1 MKTNKINQTEE
12 QPKED
17 PYLEVI
23 KKNMIQ
29 ANDNK
34 INILKIQQ
42 YLEMAIPKQ
51 TIKESEPATL
61 KQSSKE
67 LEAKEKCKMIDR
79 VFIPKKKQWHI
90 LKQNDFED
98 FETEVVNSK

>member
-17 PYLEVI
+17 TNLEKTV
-23 KKNMIQ
+23 KNNMSIGIENQ
-29 ANDNK
+29 K
-34 INILKIQQ
+34 NILKIME
-42 YLEMAIPKQ
+42 YINISPTKQ
-51 TIKESEPATL
+51 PTTQ

-67 LEAKEKCKMIDR
+67 LEAKEKFKMIDR